1 MRTICFLFLAGL
13 LLFSSSVSYSSQDSS
28 ELKEAATL
36 TEDALKLF
44 NERKYDEA
52 LSKTKKA
59 LEIRERLL
67 PRTDPR
73 ILNSLVYLGDVYIV
87 KRDFDDAK
95 KVLERAEGILAER
108 SGADNVSRALIW
120 DRLAIIYD
128 KKGDDRKAEELYQ
141 QALTA
146 REKSFGPE
154 DRRVAHSLFALGE
167 FYRSKKDF
175 ERAAP
180 IYKRALAIYGKLS
193 GIKSADFERTSDGFI
208 CLVFENDK
216 QDINLRELTEI
227 RKRLA
232 PSSSDSDIPNL
243 NGRALTM
250 PKPLYPREAR
260 ERRLSGIVV
269 VKVTVDE
276 NGEVISARDLCQ
288 GPPYLSEASVNAA
301 RLARFAPTLDAG
313 KPVKVTGVMRYKY
326 VAQ

>member
-1 MRTICFLFLAGL
+1 MKTIGFVFLAGL
-13 LLFSSSVSYSSQDSS
+13 LLFNSLVSYSSQDSP

-73 ILNSLVYLGDVYIV
+73 IMNSLVYLGDIYIV

-95 KVLERAEGILAER
+95 KVLERAEGILMER
-108 SGADNVSRALIW
+108 SGADNVSRASIW
-120 DRLAIIYD
+120 DRLAIIYE

-154 DRRVAHSLFALGE
+154 DKHVAYSLFALGE

-175 ERAAP
+175 DRAAP
-180 IYKRALAIYGKLS
+180 TYKRALSIYGKLS
-193 GIKSADFERTSDGFI
+193 GIKSADFERASDGFI
-208 CLVFENDK
+208 CLVFENNR
-216 QDINLRELTEI
+216 QDTSLRELTEI
-227 RKRLA
+227 RKRFA
-232 PSSSDSDIPNL
+232 PSSSDSDI
-243 NGRALTM
+243 LT
-250 PKPLYPREAR
+250 
-260 ERRLSGIVV
+260 
-269 VKVTVDE
+269 
-276 NGEVISARDLCQ
+276 
-288 GPPYLSEASVNAA
+288 
-301 RLARFAPTLDAG
+301 
-313 KPVKVTGVMRYKY
+313 
-326 VAQ
+326 